1 MKRKF
6 GILVLLVA
14 ASFTLTAENCV
25 LDNKDIE
32 VPLRGDVDMLF
43 TSQGFTDADAET
55 VDFGAELLKIQ
66 EEAGDD
72 IESLVSGG
80 IEGGFWRL
88 VENRGDPNTTLQGSV
103 DVVRMSTAANAVL
116 IPTTQVDLSTVGME
130 FVPAPLEAAGVDLL
144 TEGFQEYID
153 WWNSDQ
159 TGPFPDLRYIFVWNS
174 VTSTDADFDWEG
186 RLRFILTGVF
196 SVEVPDLWK

>member
-6 GILVLLVA
+6 GILILLAA
-14 ASFTLTAENCV
+14 ASFSLTAEDCV
-25 LDNKDIE
+25 LQNKDIE
-32 VPLRGDVDMLF
+32 VPLRGDVDMMF

-66 EEAGDD
+66 DEAGDD
-72 IESLVSGG
+72 VESLVSGG

-103 DVVRMSTAANAVL
+103 DVFRMSTAVEAVL
-116 IPTTQVDLSTVGME
+116 IPETQVDLSTVGMT

-144 TEGFQEYID
+144 TEGFQEYIN
-153 WWNSDQ
+153 WWNGDQ

-196 SVEVPDLWK
+196 SVEVPDLW